1 MYEYISNT
9 GMVSNNSTK
18 WANGLHSM
26 FAHSSLV
33 QILGYE
39 KINYMQKRKHK
50 WTYFL
55 SEMNTCWYSTH
66 EQNYCTNFLRG
77 IIAKNNF

>member
-9 GMVSNNSTK
+9 GMMSNNSTK

-26 FAHSSLV
+26 FADSSLV

-39 KINYMQKRKHK
+39 KINYMQKHKHE

-55 SEMNTCWYSTH
+55 SEMNTCWYSTY
-66 EQNYCTNFLRG
+66 EQSYCTCFV
-77 IIAKNNF
+77 